1 MDLPFAPDTT
11 ENAVHASASPF
22 EGLAERMNWMEAD
35 PKSDSFG
42 AALLAAD
49 VPAATIRSWCKDPRV
64 ALGGGAEGS
73 VFDAF
78 EDLDAQACVDKAVAL
93 ERVDAFGE

>member
-1 MDLPFAPDTT
+1 
-11 ENAVHASASPF
+11 
-22 EGLAERMNWMEAD
+22 MNWLEAE

-49 VPAATIRSWCKDPRV
+49 VPAATIRSWANDPRV

-78 EDLDAQACVDKAVAL
+78 EDLDAEECLKKAVAIG
-93 ERVDAFGE
+93 RVDAFGE

>member
-1 MDLPFAPDTT
+1 MGRDEARRRLTT
-11 ENAVHASASPF
+11 HVVLKPP
-22 EGLAERMNWMEAD
+22 LAKEFGAD
-35 PKSDSFG
+35 GGHSRRIGRVGVG

-78 EDLDAQACVDKAVAL
+78 EDLDATECLAKAVEI

>member
-1 MDLPFAPDTT
+1 MLCWAR
-11 ENAVHASASPF
+11 A
-22 EGLAERMNWMEAD
+22 GGERLGET
-35 PKSDSFG
+35 
-42 AALLAAD
+42 ALLAAD

-78 EDLDAQACVDKAVAL
+78 EDLDAQACVDKAVEI

>member
-1 MDLPFAPDTT
+1 MRSVGTPLLAAALSTPSSSMSAIGTRV
-11 ENAVHASASPF
+11 EHAQS
-22 EGLAERMNWMEAD
+22 
-35 PKSDSFG
+35 
-42 AALLAAD
+42 ALLAAD

-64 ALGGGAEGS
+64 TLGNGAEGS

-78 EDLDAQACVDKAVAL
+78 EDLDAEECLKKAVAI